1 MNTIIASRK
10 KFYQEQNSPSSE
22 TSIKKI
28 NMNNIII
35 QKLGNEKISSNDI
48 TNSYQETKNSFDQC
62 QKCHKYEKEIESLVL
77 MKSDLEKKY
86 QEEKLKNKLIEKKYK
101 TETSISYNELNSTI
115 SSLRQ
120 DILKKDVEIKHLQ
133 EKAMEYK
140 NKYDKTLS
148 EIETEKNNFILN
160 EENKLNVKSQEMNNI
175 MNNTNNQMREYAKN
189 NTELIGK
196 INYLNEIKYKLE
208 QENIKLKTDNDNYSI
223 MINKMDKINNELKCD
238 KNIMIS
244 EIEKYKREL
253 NILKENLD
261 IKIKENDN
269 NLKNNELL
277 KQDSSKNLFIARN
290 KQQELIE
297 TEFNF
302 QKLKQE
308 NEQLKNT
315 IAELNNNINFMKN
328 SNNMNDLL
336 LKKQLNENKIL
347 IQENNELKQRMQFI
361 EQEYNKIKKIP
372 KKDLDSENDLLNK
385 NNILANE
392 NNNQLDEINKL
403 TAQNEFLKNYYFNHE
418 NELMKQK
425 NMDNNINDNK
435 KDDLINNNTANNT
448 NNKIYN
454 ISINNI
460 SNSDKN
466 YLEEIKE
473 YMKQKINLEKEIDSY
488 KNIITQLT
496 QEKTF
501 LSNQLLMKTIHENE
515 LMLRIQEME
524 NEEINNKKELIQK
537 NIINTELEE
546 QNIETVSS
554 NEKLIKKIE
563 KKKIMNKSCVVANNS
578 LKKLNDDNQRQILN
592 LNSDIIVLEKYNR
605 DKEEYIKELSE
616 ENSKQK
622 NEILKLK
629 KNNEVLYKI
638 LYKNNNINI

>member
-1 MNTIIASRK
+1 
-10 KFYQEQNSPSSE
+10 
-22 TSIKKI
+22 
-28 NMNNIII
+28 
-35 QKLGNEKISSNDI
+35 
-48 TNSYQETKNSFDQC
+48 
-62 QKCHKYEKEIESLVL
+62 
-77 MKSDLEKKY
+77 
-86 QEEKLKNKLIEKKYK
+86 
-101 TETSISYNELNSTI
+101 
-115 SSLRQ
+115 
-120 DILKKDVEIKHLQ
+120 
-133 EKAMEYK
+133 MEYK

-148 EIETEKNNFILN
+148 EIETEKSNFILN
-160 EENKLNVKSQEMNNI
+160 EENKLSKKSQEMNNI
-175 MNNTNNQMREYAKN
+175 MNNTNIQMREYAKN

-208 QENIKLKTDNDNYSI
+208 QENIKLKTDNDNYNI
-223 MINKMDKINNELKCD
+223 MINKMDKINNELKCE
-238 KNIMIS
+238 KNLMFS

-261 IKIKENDN
+261 IKTKENDDN
-269 NLKNNELL
+269 FKKNELL

-297 TEFNF
+297 TEINF

-308 NEQLKNT
+308 NAQLQST
-315 IAELNNNINFMKN
+315 ITDLNNNINFMKN

-347 IQENNELKQRMQFI
+347 IQQNNELKQRLQFI

-372 KKDLDSENDLLNK
+372 KKDFDSENDLLNK

-418 NELMKQK
+418 NELIKQK
-425 NMDNNINDNK
+425 NKDYNINNNK
-435 KDDLINNNTANNT
+435 KDDSINND
-448 NNKIYN
+448 NKNIYN

-460 SNSDKN
+460 SNSDSK

-473 YMKQKINLEKEIDSY
+473 YMKQKINLEKEINSY
-488 KNIITQLT
+488 KNIITQLM
-496 QEKTF
+496 QEKT
-501 LSNQLLMKTIHENE
+501 LISNQLLMKTIHENE
-515 LMLRIQEME
+515 LLLRIQEME

-546 QNIETVSS
+546 QNIENVTS
-554 NEKLIKKIE
+554 NEKLSKEIE
-563 KKKIMNKSCVVANNS
+563 KKKLMNKSCVVANNS

-592 LNSDIIVLEKYNR
+592 LNSEIIVLEKYNK
-605 DKEEYIKELSE
+605 DKEEYIKELNE

-638 LYKNNNINI
+638 LYKNNNNINI